1 MKIKEVKFPESARR
15 AGTGAGPLSFEPH
28 SCSVPSTA
36 EHEEGVGSHRR
47 VDETGI
53 WDANILK
60 YRGGDGGWILSYVPI
75 ADQFFVFTFNIFFI
89 WIRNSEERR
98 EINTWDVFMS

>member
-36 EHEEGVGSHRR
+36 EHEEGVGS
-47 VDETGI
+47 TGELTKR
-53 WDANILK
+53 AFEMLT
-60 YRGGDGGWILSYVPI
+60 S
-75 ADQFFVFTFNIFFI
+75 
-89 WIRNSEERR
+89 
-98 EINTWDVFMS
+98 